1 MLRNQRNLVLAAV
14 LLAAG
19 SLLMASVAQA
29 GSVTGKVT
37 YDDRVPKLK
46 PISMGADPSCAS
58 KHDGPVYPEVLVIGD
73 NNALA
78 NVFVQVKNPPA
89 GNHSTPSKPVVID
102 QKGCLYEPHVAGVMV
117 GQPIQFRNSDGIL
130 HNVHGLPKENREF
143 NIGMPPTLKE
153 KDQVLNKPEPFFKVK
168 CDVHP
173 WMNSYVAVMTHPYFS
188 VSGKDGSFNIPDL
201 PAGTYEIEA
210 WHEKLGTKKA
220 SITVAA
226 SGAAST
232 DFSFTIPKK

>member
-1 MLRNQRNLVLAAV
+1 MLRNRKNLILAAGAIAIGS
-14 LLAAG
+14 LLAA
-19 SLLMASVAQA
+19 SAAQA
-29 GSVTGKVT
+29 GSVAGNVT

-46 PISMGADPSCAS
+46 PISMGADPACAK
-58 KHDGPVYPEVLVIGD
+58 KHDGPVYPEVLVIGE

-89 GNHSTPSKPVVID
+89 GNHTAPSEAVVID
-102 QKGCLYEPHVAGVMV
+102 QDGCLYRPHVAGVMA
-117 GQPIQFRNSDGIL
+117 GQPIKFRNSDGIL

-153 KDQVLNKPEPFFKVK
+153 KDQILNKPEPFFPVK

-173 WMNSYVAVMTHPYFS
+173 WMRSYVAVMTHPYFA
-188 VSGKDGSFNIPDL
+188 VSGKDGKFTISDL
-201 PAGTYEIEA
+201 PAGTYELEA
-210 WHEKLGTKKA
+210 WHEKLGTKTG
-220 SITVAA
+220 SVTVGA

-232 DFSFTIPKK
+232 SFSFTIPKK